1 MSWWCSLVPNLPSSL
16 RLCLFQQQFSLL
28 FCPQLIPASEAQSVI
43 GTSWCQVPYGGE
55 EFCWSEWTKGAT
67 QRNVAMIRYIPKSLQ
82 QSHLSVLLQDQ

>member
-1 MSWWCSLVPNLPSSL
+1 M
-16 RLCLFQQQFSLL
+16 RGMFQLQSAPVFFGNVGLE
-28 FCPQLIPASEAQSVI
+28 IPASEAQSVI